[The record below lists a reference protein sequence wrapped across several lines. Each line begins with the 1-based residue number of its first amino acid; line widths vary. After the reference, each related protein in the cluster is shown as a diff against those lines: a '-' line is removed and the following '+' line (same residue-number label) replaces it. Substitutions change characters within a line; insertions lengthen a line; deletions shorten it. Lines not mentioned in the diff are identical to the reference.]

1 MGRNSL
7 SYFSLSQLAFM
18 GSACVFFHNQG
29 KMEHVRPSSCAF
41 FLLFGSLLLATSRT
55 CAAAPIVGTQAQ
67 AEQLVSFV
75 RSATDAATSHL
86 QVLPPPLRHRRVV
99 SPLHRLLGP

>member
-1 MGRNSL
+1 
-7 SYFSLSQLAFM
+7 
-18 GSACVFFHNQG
+18 
-29 KMEHVRPSSCAF
+29 MEHVRPSSCAF
-41 FLLFGSLLLATSRT
+41 FLLLGSLLLATSST

-86 QVLPPPLRHRRVV
+86 QV
-99 SPLHRLLGP
+99 